1 MRDPRVILI
10 TGASSGIGES
20 LARHYARPGV
30 LIALSGRDVARLET
44 VAEHCRSAGAQSR
57 TATLDVVDAAAVANW
72 IGAIDDE
79 RPLDLVIA
87 NAGISA
93 GTGAPEARDGLVEP
107 EAQTRAIFATN
118 VDGVLNTVLPALR
131 RMLARGR
138 GQIAL
143 MSSLASFRGLPG
155 TPTYCA
161 SKALVRTWA
170 EGLRPD
176 YARLGVEIN
185 VICPGYVRS
194 AMTDRND
201 FRMPLLMSAER
212 AAAII
217 ARGLAANRARIVF
230 PWRMYWALRAVG
242 ALPEALL
249 DRILPRLP
257 RKRPG
262 TARLTEGTS

>member
-1 MRDPRVILI
+1 MREPRSILI
-10 TGASSGIGES
+10 TGASSGIGAA
-20 LARHYARPGV
+20 LAAHYSRTRAR
-30 LIALSGRDVARLET
+30 LALSGRDAERLER
-44 VAEHCRSAGAQSR
+44 VASDCRSAGAKVQ
-57 TATLDVVDAAAVANW
+57 TAVLDVLDAAALARW
-72 IGAIDDE
+72 IESVDSE
-79 RPLDLVIA
+79 QPLDLVIA

-93 GTGAPEARDGLVEP
+93 GTGGPVAGDGLVEP
-107 EAQTRAIFATN
+107 EEQSRAIFATN
-118 VDGVLNTVLPALR
+118 VDGVLNTVFPALR
-131 RMLARGR
+131 RMAARGR

-143 MSSLASFRGLPG
+143 MSSLASYRGLPG

-176 YARLGVEIN
+176 YARLGVAIN
-185 VICPGYVRS
+185 VICPGYVKS
-194 AMTDRND
+194 AMTDRNA
-201 FRMPLLMSAER
+201 FHMPLLMDTGR

-230 PWRMYWALRAVG
+230 PWRMYWMLRVLA

-262 TARLTEGTS
+262 TA

>member
-1 MRDPRVILI
+1 MREPRTILI
-10 TGASSGIGES
+10 TGASSGIGAA
-20 LARHYARPGV
+20 LALHYARPGS
-30 LIALSGRDVARLET
+30 LLALSGRDAERLAKVADD
-44 VAEHCRSAGAQSR
+44 CRKAGAETR
-57 TATLDVVDAAAVANW
+57 TAVLDVLDAAALARW
-72 IGAIDDE
+72 IESVDAE
-79 RPLDLVIA
+79 RALDLVIA

-93 GTGAPEARDGLVEP
+93 GTGGGGAPDGLVEP
-107 EAQTRAIFATN
+107 EEQTRAIFATN
-118 VDGVLNTVLPALR
+118 VDGLLNTVFPALR
-131 RMLARGR
+131 RMAARGR

-143 MSSLASFRGLPG
+143 MSSLASYRGLPG
-155 TPTYCA
+155 TPTYSA

-185 VICPGYVRS
+185 VICPGYVKS

-201 FRMPLLMSAER
+201 FHMPLLMDAER
-212 AAAII
+212 AARII

-230 PWRMYWALRAVG
+230 PWRVYWALRLVA

-262 TARLTEGTS
+262 TS

>member
-1 MRDPRVILI
+1 MRAPRTILI
-10 TGASSGIGES
+10 TGASSGIGAA
-20 LARHYARPGV
+20 LALHYARPGV
-30 LIALSGRDVARLET
+30 LLALSGRDAARLET
-44 VAEHCRSAGAQSR
+44 VAADCRRTGSQVR
-57 TATLDVVDAAAVANW
+57 TAALDVVDAEALARW
-72 IGAIDDE
+72 IGAIDSE
-79 RPLDLVIA
+79 RALDLVIA

-93 GTGAPEARDGLVEP
+93 GTGGPATADGLVEP
-107 EAQTRAIFATN
+107 EEQTRAIFATN
-118 VDGVLNTVLPALR
+118 VDGVLNTVFPALR
-131 RMLARGR
+131 RMAARGR

-143 MSSLASFRGLPG
+143 MSSLASYRGLPG

-176 YARLGVEIN
+176 YALLGVEIN
-185 VICPGYVRS
+185 VICPGYVKS
-194 AMTDRND
+194 AMTDRNH
-201 FRMPLLMSAER
+201 FHMPLLMDTGR
-212 AAAII
+212 AARII

-230 PWRMYWALRAVG
+230 PWRMYWALRLVG

-262 TARLTEGTS
+262 TA